1 MGPWTTCARL
11 EIHNG
16 EVLGQE
22 ESILPLRT
30 SKSQG
35 ARISTSWCFPRL
47 LNPREIL
54 RDYKACRNRI
64 IAVTE
69 TLTGVY
75 TFLTPFIH
83 KSFSD
88 CQISGCVS
96 GAQTRDE
103 ELWVMNEAESLIQGA
118 HEPEVETHINIM

>member
-16 EVLGQE
+16 AVLAQA

-35 ARISTSWCFPRL
+35 DRISTCWCFPRL

-54 RDYKACRNRI
+54 RGCKACRNRI
-64 IAVTE
+64 IAVKTE
-69 TLTGVY
+69 TLTGMY
-75 TFLTPFIH
+75 TFLTPLIQ

-88 CQISGCVS
+88 CQITGCVS
-96 GAQTRDE
+96 SAQTRDE

-118 HEPEVETHINIM
+118 HEPVVEKHT